1 MQKVTKHGSQ
11 EVRKTRFIDEIRD
24 MTRYETNAVQKEADF
39 NRDIDYKRDE
49 ITSQNRQEEKKAKD
63 R

>member
-1 MQKVTKHGSQ
+1 
-11 EVRKTRFIDEIRD
+11 

-39 NRDIDYKRDE
+39 NRDIDCKRDE
-49 ITSQNRQEEKKAKD
+49 ITIQNRQEEKKAKD